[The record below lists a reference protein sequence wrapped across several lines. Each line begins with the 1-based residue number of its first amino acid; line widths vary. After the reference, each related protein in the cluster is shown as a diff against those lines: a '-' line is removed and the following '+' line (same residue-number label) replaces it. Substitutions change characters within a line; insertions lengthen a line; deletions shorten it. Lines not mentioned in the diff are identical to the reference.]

1 MKEKLIIIG
10 ISSTSALAYS
20 TIKEYDLYD
29 VIGFAVNRQ
38 YMTDDTFLGLPVYE
52 LERLRQDFNAEDV
65 KCFVALLWNSLNSD
79 RRKLYE
85 YIKSIGF
92 QCGNILSPKA
102 SIHVETSKLENVWI
116 HDFALIQPRAEIGND
131 VAIMG
136 GVLVGSNTVIEDHC
150 FLGAKST
157 VAGGCHIGEQSFVG
171 INCVV
176 FDDTDVGKKCILG
189 ACTIVKRNV
198 PDFSIWKSSSVDIQI
213 KQYTEE
219 EIEKKLQFRLNV
231 R

>member
-1 MKEKLIIIG
+1 MKEKIIIIG
-10 ISSTSALAYS
+10 ISSTSAFAYS
-20 TIKEYDLYD
+20 TIKEYNLYD

-38 YMTDDTFLGLPVYE
+38 YMTDDTFLGLPIYE
-52 LERLRQDFNAEDV
+52 LEKLDKEFKTEEV
-65 KCFVALLWNSLNSD
+65 KCFVALLWNCLNSD

-85 YIKSIGF
+85 YIKKMGF
-92 QCGNILSPKA
+92 NCGNILSPKA
-102 SIHVETSKLENVWI
+102 SIHIDTSKLENVWI
-116 HDFALIQPRAEIGND
+116 HDFALIQPSAEIGNN

-136 GVLVGSNTVIEDHC
+136 GAMVGNNTVVEDHC

-176 FDDTDVGKKCILG
+176 FDDTAVGKKCILG
-189 ACTIVKRNV
+189 ACTAVKRNV
-198 PDFSIWKSSSVDIQI
+198 PDFSIWKSSSADIQI
-213 KQYTEE
+213 KQYTED
-219 EIEKKLQFRLNV
+219 EIEKKLQFKLNV